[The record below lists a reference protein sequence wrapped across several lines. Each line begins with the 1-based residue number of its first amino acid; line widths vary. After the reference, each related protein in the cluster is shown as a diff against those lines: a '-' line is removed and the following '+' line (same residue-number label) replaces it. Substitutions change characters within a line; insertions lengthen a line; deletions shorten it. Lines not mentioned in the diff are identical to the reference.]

1 MPCFKCFYQPWC
13 DEGQMAVERWAKV
26 QSVTHGHFEEDEFV
40 DLFSMKTFY
49 KNF

>member
-1 MPCFKCFYQPWC
+1 MPCLKCYYLPWC
-13 DEGQMAVERWAKV
+13 DEGQIAVERWAKV

-40 DLFSMKTFY
+40 DLYHMKTFY